1 MNSQELKSYINSA
14 LGNSLKLLLPSY
26 WWKKVFGTVIDNVVS
41 TEDIKTINGESIIG
55 EGDLSSIPV
64 FYNKEDLEATEA
76 PLGRIVSVVSGGSTF
91 ADFEDCYV
99 ISEEDLEG
107 DFSSAV
113 LPKCTKIDKL
123 VFHIPENY
131 NATSAVAM
139 YFRDITNS
147 FAIQLYIAPAD
158 DNDPCL
164 VYGIYGTPTWDR
176 SIVFYRSDTGYINN
190 SAADLLN
197 EEIKKWDMRLLA
209 LLADGEAIT
218 DPQKFKEVAEVF
230 NTVLSREIVVPY
242 DSVPYIKSESW
253 DRLSKD
259 YIVSSEE
266 DLTKLSAD
274 TGSIAKVIEQGGV
287 REIAWEDL
295 YILDESEL
303 NEDYLNTPELFST
316 IKEIKINES
325 IISPDTEKTVI
336 INLYNPDSY
345 TGDIGSVEAYSLV
358 CEPGF
363 IYFSDFVETEI
374 ILYETSVGVNTD
386 GLQQVNQLF
395 EEKDLKLFVMRSNLA
410 NKEEAIAYISQY
422 ITLYTGQK
430 EQFKGAYIKGN
441 SWEKIATSNADD
453 SRELYLWNTN
463 DSGEPTPLT
472 EEQKA
477 YNKESLK
484 LFHQGKCRLWT
495 KDPRTENLSIIN
507 FTSCIY
513 AEEELFYGLVSL
525 SFDNKINL
533 CVYTLAVSEQGVP
546 LDDNY
551 ESVFVDN
558 QLSTTSTNAVQNRV
572 ITEALNNK
580 ADKTAIPTKTSQLTN
595 NSGFLTQHQDI
606 SHLASKTYVDEKDA
620 TKQDKLVSGTSIK
633 TINGNSILGSGD
645 IKVVAD
651 TSNLAT
657 KSEVNAKQDKIT
669 DLETIRSG
677 ATKGATAIQKVKTI
691 NGESLVGDGDVAVV
705 TKTLYDNLIEEIV
718 TNEEVYAAAVNDL
731 NTRLNTTNITLNT
744 TIETTESIITDI
756 NTLTTR
762 VSSNEE
768 VTATSYNELNER
780 INNNYQ
786 EGVDTYATK
795 TALNNEVVSINTAI
809 VENEEVIAATLNDL
823 LSQIEA
829 LRVRIEQLENA

>member
-41 TEDIKTINGESIIG
+41 TEDVKTINGESIIG

-76 PLGRIVSVVSGGSTF
+76 PLGRIASVVSGGSTF
-91 ADFEDCYV
+91 AGFEDCYIV
-99 ISEEDLEG
+99 TEEDLG
-107 DFSSAV
+107 DSISAAV
-113 LPKCTKIDKL
+113 SKCTKIDKL
-123 VFHIPENY
+123 AFHIPENY
-131 NATSAVAM
+131 NATSSVAM
-139 YFRDITNS
+139 YFRNITNS
-147 FAIQLYIAPAD
+147 FAIQLYITPAD
-158 DNDPCL
+158 DYGDPCF
-164 VYGIYGTPTWDR
+164 VHGIYGTPTWN
-176 SIVFYRSDTGYINN
+176 STIILYRSDTGYVNN
-190 SAADLLN
+190 SAADILN
-197 EEIKKWDMRLLA
+197 EEIKKWDIRLLC
-209 LLADGEAIT
+209 LADDDDIIT

-242 DSVPYIKSESW
+242 DSVPYIKSENW

-266 DLTKLSAD
+266 DLTKLNAE
-274 TGSIAKVIEQGGV
+274 TGSIAKVIEQEGI
-287 REIAWEDL
+287 RETAWEDL
-295 YILDESEL
+295 YILDSSEF
-303 NEDYLNTPELFST
+303 NEDSLNTPELFST

-325 IISPDTEKTVI
+325 ITSPDAEKHVI

-345 TGDIGSVEAYSLV
+345 TGDFDSTEVYALV
-358 CEPGF
+358 CEPNTIWF
-363 IYFSDFVETEI
+363 YDFKEI
-374 ILYETSVGVNTD
+374 QITLYETSVGVNTD
-386 GLQQVNQLF
+386 GLQQVNQLLK
-395 EEKDLKLFVMRSNLA
+395 EKDVKLLA
-410 NKEEAIAYISQY
+410 LQSSFASKEEAIAYISQY
-422 ITLYTGQK
+422 ITLCTGQK
-430 EQFKGAYIKGN
+430 EQFKGAYIKGV
-441 SWEKIATSNADD
+441 SWEKISTSNADD
-453 SRELYLWNTN
+453 SRELYIGNTN
-463 DSGEPTPLT
+463 ESGEMLPLT

-484 LFHQGKCRLWT
+484 LFHQGKCRLWM
-495 KDPRTENLSIIN
+495 KNFRGSPGIIN

-513 AEEELFYGLVSL
+513 EEEELFYGLISL
-525 SFDNKINL
+525 SFDDKNNL
-533 CVYTLAVSEQGVP
+533 CIYTLAVSEQGLP
-546 LDDNY
+546 LDDGF

-558 QLSTTSTNAVQNRV
+558 KLSTTSTNAVQNKV

-645 IKVVAD
+645 IKVVVD

-657 KSEVNAKQDKIT
+657 KSEVNDKQDKIT

-677 ATKGATAIQKVKTI
+677 AAKGATAIQKVKTI
-691 NGESLVGDGDVAVV
+691 NGESLVGDGDVAVL
-705 TKTLYDNLIEEIV
+705 TKYLYDNLIEE
-718 TNEEVYAAAVNDL
+718 TTANEEVYAAAVNDL
-731 NTRLNTTNITLNT
+731 NTRLNTTNSTLNT

-795 TALNNEVVSINTAI
+795 VALNNEVVSINTAI

-829 LRVRIEQLENA
+829 LRARVEQLENA